1 MRKKVKKGNLKRL
14 GVVLHLLNN
23 KLIVKVDK
31 ITVKKNINAEVR
43 TKEKRKIGRV
53 YDIFGPVNSPYA
65 CIKIFDNIKEDELK
79 NLLNKIIYVW
89 Y

>member
-53 YDIFGPVNSPYA
+53 YDIFGPVNSPYV
-65 CIKIFDNIKEDELK
+65 CIEIFDNIKEDELK